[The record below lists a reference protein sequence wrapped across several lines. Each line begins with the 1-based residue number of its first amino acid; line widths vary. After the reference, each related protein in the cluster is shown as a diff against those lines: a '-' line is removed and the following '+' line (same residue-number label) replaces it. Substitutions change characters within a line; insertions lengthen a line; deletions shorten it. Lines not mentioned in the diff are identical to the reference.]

1 LLFFVLSGS
10 PHAKH
15 GLHSLESDLEI
26 QEDVPVFDVVQV
38 VFGLGFVIAQGGGVF
53 VVDLSPSG
61 DSGFEVVAVLIVWDV
76 LLA

>member
-1 LLFFVLSGS
+1 MCAILLGS

-15 GLHSLESDLEI
+15 GLHGLERYLKI
-26 QEDVPVFDVVQV
+26 QKDVPVFDVVQV
-38 VFGLGFVIAQGGGVF
+38 IFGLGFVVAQGGGVF
-53 VVDLSPSG
+53 VMDLSPSG